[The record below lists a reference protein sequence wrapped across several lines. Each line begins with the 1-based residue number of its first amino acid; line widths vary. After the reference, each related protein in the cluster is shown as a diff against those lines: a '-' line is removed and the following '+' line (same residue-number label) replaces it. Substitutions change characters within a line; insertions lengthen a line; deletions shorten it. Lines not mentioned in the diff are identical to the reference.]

1 MNNKNTTASSGGLGI
16 GGVLQIIFIVLKLLN
31 LIEWS
36 WWTVFLPTFISL
48 GITIIA
54 LSIWLIII
62 FKDKD

>member
-1 MNNKNTTASSGGLGI
+1 MNNKNTSSSSGGLGI